1 MEYIKENPGSIDALI
16 ENVSTKNRE
25 NAVACAMMVEELSGN
40 AIHTAAFMKQPA
52 DLLRYAA
59 FKSLSKDALP
69 VTLMKQSLCVMTR
82 RQCHHLN
89 LAEKTVLL

>member
-1 MEYIKENPGSIDALI
+1 
-16 ENVSTKNRE
+16 
-25 NAVACAMMVEELSGN
+25 MMAEELSGN

-59 FKSLSKDALP
+59 FKSLGKDGSDRDPYEAIP
-69 VTLMKQSLCVMTR
+69 CVMMR

-89 LAEKTVLL
+89 LVEKTVLL